1 MKRFASLLLAAA
13 LAVCAALPAS
23 AAEKILRIC
32 YVKSPF
38 NLQHIVMKERGI
50 LEKHMEKLGVAVK
63 WYDINSGATQAQAMA
78 SGDLDVSGVMNSTSA
93 LIANGEGNPV
103 KVIAGVS
110 RPLEVFGIVARKGGV
125 QSIADLKGKTVAGP
139 KGTVLHQILV
149 AALKANGLSAKDVK
163 FVQMGIPKGVAA
175 MKNGSVDAA
184 LVAAN
189 FLINCVNEGDTV
201 LATAKGYA
209 VPKLM
214 MTASERFITEHPDRL
229 AAVLAAHEEATVWME
244 QNHDEAIAIGA
255 KEQGISIADAEKL
268 FAWTEFVRTF
278 GEDDMK
284 SMEDDMAFLLENG
297 MMRKTVDVRSLF
309 LPSAVKK

>member
-1 MKRFASLLLAAA
+1 MKRLASLLLAAA
-13 LAVCAALPAS
+13 VAVCAALPVS
-23 AAEKILRIC
+23 AAENTLRIC

-103 KVIAGVS
+103 KVVAGVS

-139 KGTVLHQILV
+139 KGTVLHQILI
-149 AALKANGLSAKDVK
+149 AALKAHGLSAKDVK

-214 MTASERFITEHPDRL
+214 MTASERFIKEHPDRL

-244 QNHDEAIAIGA
+244 QNHDAAIAIGA
-255 KEQGISIADAEKL
+255 KEQGISIADAEQL
-268 FAWTEFVRTF
+268 FAWTEFVRSF

-284 SMEDDMAFLLENG
+284 SMEDDMQFLLDNN
-297 MMRKTVDVRSLF
+297 MMRKAVDVRSLF
-309 LPSAVKK
+309 LPSVLK

>member
-1 MKRFASLLLAAA
+1 MKRISSFLLAAA
-13 LAVCAALPAS
+13 VALCS
-23 AAEKILRIC
+23 AAPSFAADKTLRIC

-50 LEKHMEKLGVAVK
+50 LEKHMEKLGVSVK

-78 SGDLDVSGVMNSTSA
+78 SGDLDISGVMNSTSA
-93 LIANGEGNPV
+93 LIANGEGNPI
-103 KVIAGVS
+103 KVVAGIS

-125 QSIADLKGKTVAGP
+125 QSIKDLKGKTVAGP

-149 AALKANGLSAKDVK
+149 AALKANGLSARDVK
-163 FVQMGIPKGVAA
+163 FVQMGIPKSVAA
-175 MKNGSVDAA
+175 MKNGSADAA

-214 MTASERFITEHPDRL
+214 MTASERFIKEHPDRL
-229 AAVLAAHEEATVWME
+229 AAVLAAHEEAIRWME
-244 QNHDEAIAIGA
+244 ENHDEAIAIGA

-268 FAWTEFVRTF
+268 FNWTIFVRHF
-278 GEDDMK
+278 DENDMK
-284 SMEDDMAFLLENG
+284 TMEDDMEFLIENG
-297 MMRKTVDVRSLF
+297 MMRNRVDVRSLF
-309 LPSAVKK
+309 LPSAVK

>member
-1 MKRFASLLLAAA
+1 MKRFTSLLLAAA
-13 LAVCAALPAS
+13 FAVCAALPAS
-23 AAEKILRIC
+23 AAEKTLRIC

-214 MTASERFITEHPDRL
+214 MTASERFIKEHPDRL

-244 QNHDEAIAIGA
+244 QNHAEALAIGA
-255 KEQGISIADAEKL
+255 KEQGISLADAEKL

>member
-1 MKRFASLLLAAA
+1 MKRITSLLLAAA
-13 LAVCAALPAS
+13 DVLCMAAPSLAS
-23 AAEKILRIC
+23 EKTLRIC

-38 NLQHIVMKERGI
+38 NLQHIVMKEKGI

-103 KVIAGVS
+103 KVVAGVS

-125 QSIADLKGKTVAGP
+125 QNIADLKGKTVAGP
-139 KGTVLHQILV
+139 KGTVLHQILI
-149 AALKANGLSAKDVK
+149 AALKAHGLSASDVK

-214 MTASERFITEHPDRL
+214 MTASERFINEHPDRL

-244 QNHDEAIAIGA
+244 QNHAEAIAIGA

-268 FAWTEFVRTF
+268 FAWTEYVRTF

-284 SMEDDMAFLLENG
+284 SMEDDMNFLLENG
-297 MMRKTVDVRSLF
+297 MMRKAVDVRSLF
-309 LPSAVKK
+309 LPCAVK

>member
-1 MKRFASLLLAAA
+1 MKRIASLLLAAA
-13 LAVCAALPAS
+13 VALCTAATAS
-23 AAEKILRIC
+23 ASDKSLRIC

-50 LEKHMEKLGVAVK
+50 LEKHMEKLGVTVK

-93 LIANGEGNPV
+93 LIANGEGNPI
-103 KVIAGVS
+103 KVVAGIS
-110 RPLEVFGIVARKGGV
+110 RPLEVFGIVAPKGGV
-125 QSIADLKGKTVAGP
+125 KSIADLKGKTVAGP
-139 KGTVLHQILV
+139 KGTVLHQILM

-163 FVQMGIPKGVAA
+163 FVQMGIPKSVAA

-189 FLINCVNEGDTV
+189 FLINCINEGDTV

-214 MTASERFITEHPDRL
+214 MTASERFVNEHPDRL
-229 AAVLAAHEEATVWME
+229 ASVLAAHEEATKWME
-244 QNHDEAIAIGA
+244 DNHAEAIAIGA
-255 KEQGISIADAEKL
+255 KEQGISLADAEKL
-268 FAWTEFVRTF
+268 FSWTVFVRRF
-278 GEDDMK
+278 DESDMK
-284 SMEDDMAFLLENG
+284 SMEEDMQFLIDNG
-297 MMRKTVDVRSLF
+297 MMRKSVDVRSLF
-309 LPSAVKK
+309 LPSAVK

>member
-1 MKRFASLLLAAA
+1 MKRIASALLAVAAA
-13 LAVCAALPAS
+13 LCLATPSLAS
-23 AAEKILRIC
+23 EKTLRIC

-38 NLQHIVMKERGI
+38 NLQHIVMKEKGI

-110 RPLEVFGIVARKGGV
+110 RPLEVFGIVAPKGGV
-125 QSIADLKGKTVAGP
+125 KNIAELKGKTVAGP

-149 AALKANGLSAKDVK
+149 SALKANGLSSKDVK

-189 FLINCVNEGDTV
+189 FLINCQNEGDTV

-214 MTASERFITEHPDRL
+214 MTASERFIKEHPERL
-229 AAVLAAHEEATVWME
+229 VAVLAAHEEATVWME
-244 QNHDEAIAIGA
+244 QNHDEALAIGA
-255 KEQGISIADAEKL
+255 KEQGISLADAQKL
-268 FAWTEFVRTF
+268 FNWTVFVRQFDENDLKT
-278 GEDDMK
+278 
-284 SMEDDMAFLLENG
+284 MEDDMQFLIDNG
-297 MMRKTVDVRSLF
+297 MMRNRVDVRSLF
-309 LPSAVKK
+309 LPSALK

>member
-1 MKRFASLLLAAA
+1 MKRIASLLLAAA
-13 LAVCAALPAS
+13 VALCTAATAS
-23 AAEKILRIC
+23 ASDKSLRIC

-50 LEKHMEKLGVAVK
+50 LEKHMEKLGVTVK

-93 LIANGEGNPV
+93 LIANGEGNPI
-103 KVIAGVS
+103 KVVAGIS
-110 RPLEVFGIVARKGGV
+110 RPLEVFGIVAPKGGV
-125 QSIADLKGKTVAGP
+125 KSIADLKGKTVAGP
-139 KGTVLHQILV
+139 KGTVLHQILM

-163 FVQMGIPKGVAA
+163 FVQMGIPKSVAA

-189 FLINCVNEGDTV
+189 FLINCINEGDTV

-214 MTASERFITEHPDRL
+214 MTASERFVNEHPDRL
-229 AAVLAAHEEATVWME
+229 AAVLAAHEEATKWME
-244 QNHDEAIAIGA
+244 DNHAEAIAIGA
-255 KEQGISIADAEKL
+255 KEQGISLADAEKL
-268 FAWTEFVRTF
+268 FSWTIFVRRF
-278 GEDDMK
+278 DESDMK
-284 SMEDDMAFLLENG
+284 SMEEDMQFLIDNG
-297 MMRKTVDVRSLF
+297 MMRKSVDVRSLF
-309 LPSAVKK
+309 LPSAVK